1 MPPKRTNTSALS
13 DASSSTIPK
22 RPRGRPRKDADVS
35 LSSTV
40 GGPTPARRS
49 AAASSSSSS
58 RRQAQDSG
66 DVSLASTLA
75 PSTPAQP
82 KKRGRPAKS
91 SLTTPAMRAFTS
103 ADTSAA
109 SSAGPKKRGRP
120 PKPKSILSAR
130 DDRTLTSP
138 DNSVSFSDDPAHRAL
153 LRGLANQR
161 AVRDADTTAGSSVA
175 PPRKRGRPPKSAGT
189 ATSDTSIDMSAA
201 ATPNAPARKRGR
213 PPKSASAAVDAS
225 VSMPTDATPEAPA
238 RKRGR
243 PPKSVSTAPNNSV
256 STSTP
261 AAKRRG
267 RPSGSSSAKKDART
281 AAPDALRRS
290 RPVEDSAESDVSLVD
305 GGSDEASEA
314 DDAEQSDAD
323 VMSSDGEA
331 GAAAPRRLKS
341 KKRKDWPS
349 ERERLRKW
357 RRLSVQERE
366 CITSEGG
373 LIWRTA
379 IPLLNSMP
387 KNIRSMVADSLT
399 RALNRIDGKL
409 ETGLVP
415 PLARI
420 PLGSATNTSRRD
432 LPSSMLAWRL
442 EEEGSLL
449 RAEAGD
455 TPEARSIDTM
465 SLGMNAEI
473 TELEQMLLP
482 EAEQIVGLSKTL
494 EHQTQQ
500 LEQSQADIARLK
512 RERKL
517 IKSQGTSDYP
527 PNLEAHDLLSA
538 SAQKP
543 ELDATLGS
551 YFRLGRQS

>member
-213 PPKSASAAVDAS
+213 PPNLLPQQLMRPSRCPPMQHQKHQLAKEADLPNLYLLRLPTTRSRRQRLPPSAEVDHPAAAVPRR
-225 VSMPTDATPEAPA
+225 M
-238 RKRGR
+238 RGR
-243 PPKSVSTAPNNSV
+243 QLP
-256 STSTP
+256 
-261 AAKRRG
+261 
-267 RPSGSSSAKKDART
+267 
-281 AAPDALRRS
+281 
-290 RPVEDSAESDVSLVD
+290 
-305 GGSDEASEA
+305 
-314 DDAEQSDAD
+314 
-323 VMSSDGEA
+323 
-331 GAAAPRRLKS
+331 
-341 KKRKDWPS
+341 
-349 ERERLRKW
+349 
-357 RRLSVQERE
+357 
-366 CITSEGG
+366 
-373 LIWRTA
+373 
-379 IPLLNSMP
+379 
-387 KNIRSMVADSLT
+387 T
-399 RALNRIDGKL
+399 R
-409 ETGLVP
+409 
-415 PLARI
+415 
-420 PLGSATNTSRRD
+420 
-432 LPSSMLAWRL
+432 
-442 EEEGSLL
+442 
-449 RAEAGD
+449 
-455 TPEARSIDTM
+455 
-465 SLGMNAEI
+465 
-473 TELEQMLLP
+473 
-482 EAEQIVGLSKTL
+482 
-494 EHQTQQ
+494 
-500 LEQSQADIARLK
+500 
-512 RERKL
+512 
-517 IKSQGTSDYP
+517 
-527 PNLEAHDLLSA
+527 
-538 SAQKP
+538 
-543 ELDATLGS
+543 
-551 YFRLGRQS
+551 